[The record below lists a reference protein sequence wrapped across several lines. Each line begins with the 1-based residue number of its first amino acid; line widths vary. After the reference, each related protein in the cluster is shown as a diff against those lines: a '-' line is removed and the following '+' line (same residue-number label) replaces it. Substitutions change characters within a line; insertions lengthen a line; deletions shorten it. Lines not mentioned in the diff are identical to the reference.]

1 MSEMQCTHYRF
12 LKVPVL
18 QRKTGTFIVQNRLF
32 CNAKQPL
39 LQRAGNKIVTP

>member
-18 QRKTGTFIVQNRLF
+18 QRKTGTFIV
-32 CNAKQPL
+32 
-39 LQRAGNKIVTP
+39 